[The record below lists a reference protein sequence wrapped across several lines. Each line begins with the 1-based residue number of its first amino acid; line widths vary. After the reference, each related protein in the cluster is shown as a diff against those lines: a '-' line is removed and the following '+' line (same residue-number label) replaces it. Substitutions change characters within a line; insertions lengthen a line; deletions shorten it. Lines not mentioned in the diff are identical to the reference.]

1 MLSEPTL
8 LSALLV
14 LNVRMVLLP
23 MFVLASY
30 FALLLLVVS
39 VWCLTLLVFPVLTL
53 PVGWAVGLTT
63 KKEIKYP
70 HNVNASA

>member
-23 MFVLASY
+23 MLVLDSY

-39 VWCLTLLVFPVLTL
+39 VWWLTLLVFSALTL
-53 PVGWAVGLTT
+53 PVGWAVGSTT
-63 KKEIKYP
+63 
-70 HNVNASA
+70 N